1 MLEKIKS
8 ITLDTTYPLEP
19 RIIFNDAD
27 GSPIAIEKVN
37 PNEADKLYQKA
48 VRKWSEYQRKKK

>member
-1 MLEKIKS
+1 MLEKVKS

-19 RIIFNDAD
+19 RIIFNDAG

-37 PNEADKLYQKA
+37 PSEAYKLFEEA
-48 VRKWSEYQRKKK
+48 VKKWSQYQREEK